1 MFTFL
6 DLAVVVGKFMKQPN
20 RMKSNIEKSRILKD
34 HIEKANYTRGLVIN
48 TIVQVEYM
56 LDRLL
61 AEYFTSDNNRFED
74 ILLFMFSTE
83 RITLDSKRRILEII
97 LKKRFKDQYDKYAKN
112 LRYMENQ
119 MIPIRN
125 RFAHSPMEY
134 MVKNDGTII
143 DLIKVKDKQET
154 ISFNDNQIAE
164 LKENCQL
171 CINMMMNL
179 FGIIRQAYP
188 RNDWK

>member
-1 MFTFL
+1 
-6 DLAVVVGKFMKQPN
+6 
-20 RMKSNIEKSRILKD
+20 MKSNVEKSMLLKE
-34 HIEKANYTRGLVIN
+34 HIKKANYTRGLVIN

-61 AEYFTSDNNRFED
+61 AEYFTSDNNRYED
-74 ILLFMFSTE
+74 MLLLVFSTE
-83 RITLDSKRRILEII
+83 RITLDSKRRILEVI
-97 LKKRFKDQYDKYAKN
+97 LKKWFKDQHTKYSKN

-125 RFAHSPMEY
+125 RFAHSPTEY
-134 MVKNDGTII
+134 MIKNDGTII

-154 ISFNDNQIAE
+154 ISFNENQITE
-164 LKENCQL
+164 LKENCQV
-171 CINMMMNL
+171 CIEMMMDL
-179 FGIIRQAYP
+179 FRIVRQAHP